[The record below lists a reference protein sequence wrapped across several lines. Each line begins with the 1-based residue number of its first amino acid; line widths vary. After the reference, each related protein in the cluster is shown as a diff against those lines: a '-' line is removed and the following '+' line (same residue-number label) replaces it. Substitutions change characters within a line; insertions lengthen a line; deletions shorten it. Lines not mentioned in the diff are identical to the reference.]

1 MIHRVGSF
9 EAKTRLSELLRL
21 AEQGDE
27 VVILRRG
34 ERVAVIVGPARY
46 DQMSRRLEMEPDW
59 RRSAREYLGRGPRME
74 REEFN
79 DILREAKESRP

>member
-27 VVILRRG
+27 VVVLRRG

-46 DQMSRRLEMEPDW
+46 DQMCRRHESEPDW
-59 RRSAREYLGRGPRME
+59 RRSAREYLDRGPRLASD
-74 REEFN
+74 EFES
-79 DILREAKESRP
+79 IVHEAKESRP